1 MSKYKTNEIIAAV
14 DIGTSKIVV
23 LIAEINKEDQL
34 KIIGMGIEKSVGLK
48 KGVVINIEAT
58 VDSIHSAIRQ
68 AEELAGCEI
77 NTVFAGIAGN
87 HVRSYDGHGFVRI
100 NEGEVSQSDIDGAI
114 DASKAMK
121 IPDEEHILHVL
132 PKDFIIDGQDG
143 ISDPIGMSGV
153 RLEAD
158 VHIVTVSKSAEE
170 NITKSLERCNL
181 EVQEIVLEPL
191 ASSLSVLSDDEKDLG
206 VCLVDIGGGTA
217 DIAVFKDGK
226 IVTTRVIPIGGDHV
240 TKDIAHELRTPQD
253 EAEELKLK
261 YACTPEMLDKLQT
274 IEIPSLGDRAPRRTD
289 LMVLAKVVEQRYK
302 ELFEVILAEIGKINF
317 ESLRA
322 GVVLTGGTSQLH
334 GCIKVAEQIFQTD
347 VRLGS
352 PRPMSGAFETIDSP
366 IHSTG
371 AGLLLYALN
380 KYKINPLSLEQQKI
394 SQSFFEKV
402 KSWFDS
408 NL

>member
-23 LIAEINKEDQL
+23 LIAEINEEDQL
-34 KIIGMGIEKSVGLK
+34 KIIGVGIEKSVGLK
-48 KGVVINIEAT
+48 KGVVINLEAT

-100 NEGEVSQSDIDGAI
+100 NKGEVSQSDIDGAI

-170 NITKSLERCNL
+170 NIIKSLERCNL

-206 VCLVDIGGGTA
+206 VCLVDIGGGTS
-217 DIAVFKDGK
+217 DIVVFKDGQ
-226 IVTTRVIPIGGDHV
+226 IITSRVIPIGGDHV

-261 YACTPEMLDKLQT
+261 YACTPEMLDELQM
-274 IEIPSLGDRAPRRTD
+274 IEIPSLGDRPPRRTD
-289 LMVLAKVVEQRYK
+289 LTVLAKVVEQRYN

-317 ESLRA
+317 GSLRA
-322 GVVLTGGTSQLH
+322 GVVLTGGTSQLD
-334 GCIKVAEQIFQTD
+334 GCAKIAEKIFQSD
-347 VRLGS
+347 VRIGS
-352 PRPMSGAFETIDSP
+352 PRPMSGAFETIESP

>member
-23 LIAEINKEDQL
+23 LIAEINEEDQL

-100 NEGEVSQSDIDGAI
+100 NEGEVSQRDIDGAI

-170 NITKSLERCNL
+170 NIIKSLERCNL

-217 DIAVFKDGK
+217 DIAVFKDGQ

-289 LMVLAKVVEQRYK
+289 LMVLTKVVEQRYK
-302 ELFEVILAEIGKINF
+302 ELFEVIIAEIGKINF

-334 GCIKVAEQIFQTD
+334 GCIKIAEKIFQTD

>member
-1 MSKYKTNEIIAAV
+1 
-14 DIGTSKIVV
+14 
-23 LIAEINKEDQL
+23 
-34 KIIGMGIEKSVGLK
+34 
-48 KGVVINIEAT
+48 
-58 VDSIHSAIRQ
+58 
-68 AEELAGCEI
+68 
-77 NTVFAGIAGN
+77 
-87 HVRSYDGHGFVRI
+87 
-100 NEGEVSQSDIDGAI
+100 
-114 DASKAMK
+114 
-121 IPDEEHILHVL
+121 
-132 PKDFIIDGQDG
+132 
-143 ISDPIGMSGV
+143 MSGV

-170 NITKSLERCNL
+170 NIIKSLERCNL

-217 DIAVFKDGK
+217 DIAVFKDGQ

-274 IEIPSLGDRAPRRTD
+274 IEIPSLGNRAPRRTD

-302 ELFEVILAEIGKINF
+302 ELFEVIIAEIGKINF

-334 GCIKVAEQIFQTD
+334 GCIKIAEKIFQTD

>member
-23 LIAEINKEDQL
+23 LIAEINAEDQL

-170 NITKSLERCNL
+170 NIIKSLERCNL

-217 DIAVFKDGK
+217 DIAVFKDGQ

-302 ELFEVILAEIGKINF
+302 ELFEVIIAEIGKINF

-334 GCIKVAEQIFQTD
+334 GCIKIAEKIFQTD

-352 PRPMSGAFETIDSP
+352 PRPMSGAFETINSP

>member
-23 LIAEINKEDQL
+23 LIAEINEEDQL

-170 NITKSLERCNL
+170 NIIKSLERCNL

-206 VCLVDIGGGTA
+206 VCLVDIGAGTA
-217 DIAVFKDGK
+217 DIAVFKDGQ

-302 ELFEVILAEIGKINF
+302 ELFEVIIAEIGKINF

-334 GCIKVAEQIFQTD
+334 GCIKIAEKIFQTD

>member
-23 LIAEINKEDQL
+23 LIAEINEEDQL

-261 YACTPEMLDKLQT
+261 YACTPEMLDKFQT

-334 GCIKVAEQIFQTD
+334 GCTKVAEQIFQTD

>member
-23 LIAEINKEDQL
+23 LIAEINEEDQL

-58 VDSIHSAIRQ
+58 VDSIHNAIRQ

-170 NITKSLERCNL
+170 NIIKSLERCNL

-217 DIAVFKDGK
+217 DIAVFKDGQ

-334 GCIKVAEQIFQTD
+334 GCIKIAEKIFQTD

>member
-23 LIAEINKEDQL
+23 LIAEINEEDQL

-170 NITKSLERCNL
+170 NIIKSLERCNL

-217 DIAVFKDGK
+217 DIAVFKDGQ

-302 ELFEVILAEIGKINF
+302 ELFEVIIAEIGKINF

-334 GCIKVAEQIFQTD
+334 GCTKIAEKIFQTD

-366 IHSTG
+366 VHSTG

>member
-23 LIAEINKEDQL
+23 LIAEINEEDQL

-170 NITKSLERCNL
+170 NIIKSLERCNL

-217 DIAVFKDGK
+217 DIAVFKDGQ

-334 GCIKVAEQIFQTD
+334 GCIKIAEKIFQTD

>member
-23 LIAEINKEDQL
+23 LIAEINEEDQL

-170 NITKSLERCNL
+170 NIIKSLERCNL

-217 DIAVFKDGK
+217 DIAVFKDGQ

-274 IEIPSLGDRAPRRTD
+274 IEIPSLGNRAPRRTD

-302 ELFEVILAEIGKINF
+302 ELFEVIIAEIGKINF

-334 GCIKVAEQIFQTD
+334 GCIKIAEKIFQTD

>member
-23 LIAEINKEDQL
+23 LIAEINEEDQL

-170 NITKSLERCNL
+170 NIIKSLERCNL

-217 DIAVFKDGK
+217 DIAVFKDGQ

-302 ELFEVILAEIGKINF
+302 ELFEVIIAEIGKINF

-334 GCIKVAEQIFQTD
+334 GCIKIAEKIFQTD